1 MNTNYKF
8 PIKIIKNEWEILWS
22 KDENKYTLLY
32 KAIKNSILSGTLPH
46 NWILPSTRQLSVELM
61 LSRTTV
67 IKAYELLHLEKLVL
81 AKGGSGYRINYDKS
95 KDAINKKSDFD
106 FNLESYPKLSDRAVS
121 FKKNYPLLNRP
132 ENENVAFRP
141 GLPPLDAFPVNQ
153 WKHLLNNY
161 WRYIKSSNLSYAQ
174 TTGINALKKSIKDFL
189 YVSRNIRC
197 HEDQIIITSGSLQ
210 SLYIIG
216 NALVNAGDSIVL
228 ENPSFPNVH
237 SIFKSLNAS
246 IQPVSI
252 DGEGLDIH
260 QLKQKRIDRPKIIHL
275 TPSNH
280 YPLGIKMSV
289 LRRQELLK
297 WASEN
302 KAIIVENDYENEIA
316 NHQEKT
322 PTVFSLDKENR
333 VVYMGT
339 FNRLLHPSIR
349 LGFMVVPEFL
359 IETVNALQ
367 EHSHRFVAPSIQVVM
382 NQFIAKNYLYKH
394 MENII
399 KIARQRHELFIKFF
413 NENKSMYLVNAK
425 FCSLHVVAKFSK
437 QDALIK
443 EKEVIKLLY
452 ENNITAFP
460 LSKCYITKEGDKGL
474 IFGYSA
480 VHEHILNKKLNILK
494 NIIP

>member
-8 PIKIIKNEWEILWS
+8 PTKIIKKEWEDLWS
-22 KDENKYTLLY
+22 KGEKKYTLLY
-32 KAIKNSILSGTLPH
+32 RAIKNAIRSGILPH
-46 NWILPSTRQLSVELM
+46 NWILPSTRQLSVELK

-67 IKAYELLHLEKLVL
+67 IKAYELLQLEKLIL

-95 KDAINKKSDFD
+95 KDAQNEKSRFE
-106 FNLESYPKLSDRAVS
+106 FHAESYPKLSDRAIS

-174 TTGINALKKSIKDFL
+174 TTGIVDLKKSIKDFL

-197 HEDQIIITSGSLQ
+197 NEEQIIITSGSLQ

-216 NALVNAGDSIVL
+216 NALVNPSDTVVL

-237 SIFKSLNAS
+237 SIFKSLNAT
-246 IQPVSI
+246 IQPISI
-252 DGEGLDIH
+252 DNEGLDIS
-260 QLKQKRIDRPKIIHL
+260 QLLQKQIDRPKIIHL

-280 YPLGIKMSV
+280 YPLGTKMSV
-289 LRRQELLK
+289 LRRQQLLK

-302 KAIIVENDYENEIA
+302 KAIIVENDYEHEIA

-322 PTVFSLDKENR
+322 PAIFSLDEENR

-382 NQFIAKNYLYKH
+382 NQFIDKNYLYKH

-399 KIARQRHELFIKFF
+399 KIAKRRHELFINSFYEI
-413 NENKSMYLVNAK
+413 NSMHLVNTK
-425 FCSLHVVAKFSK
+425 FCSLHVVAKFSDK
-437 QDALIK
+437 DVLIK
-443 EKEVIKLLY
+443 EKGIIKLL
-452 ENNITAFP
+452 NKNDITAFP
-460 LSKCYITKEGDKGL
+460 LSKCYISKDNAKGL

-480 VHEHILNKKLNILK
+480 LRDNMLNKKLNLLK
-494 NIIP
+494 KIIS